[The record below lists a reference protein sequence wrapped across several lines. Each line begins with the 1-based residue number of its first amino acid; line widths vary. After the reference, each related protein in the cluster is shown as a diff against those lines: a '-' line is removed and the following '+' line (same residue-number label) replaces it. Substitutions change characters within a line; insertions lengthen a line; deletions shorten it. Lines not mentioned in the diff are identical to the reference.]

1 MKSFGHHLSVSPI
14 TLCYNC
20 AAMKRLWSPWRM
32 KYINEGK
39 PADGGCVF
47 CAALEQADGPAN
59 LIVQRGR
66 NAFVILNRY
75 PYASGHLMVLPYRHL
90 KNLPDLDPATR
101 AEMFELVS
109 RSTQVL
115 EAVYHPEGFNLGAN
129 LGAAAGAG
137 IEEHL
142 HLHVVPRWQ
151 GDTNFMSTVGET
163 RVLPEALEETWAR
176 VSTAWEQASAPSK

>member
-1 MKSFGHHLSVSPI
+1 
-14 TLCYNC
+14 
-20 AAMKRLWSPWRM
+20 
-32 KYINEGK
+32 
-39 PADGGCVF
+39 
-47 CAALEQADGPAN
+47 
-59 LIVQRGR
+59 
-66 NAFVILNRY
+66 
-75 PYASGHLMVLPYRHL
+75 MVLPYRHL
-90 KNLPDLDPATR
+90 KHLPDLDLATR
-101 AEMFELVS
+101 AEMIELVS
-109 RSTQVL
+109 TATQVL

-176 VSTAWEQASAPSK
+176 VSAAWEQS